1 MRYRLF
7 LLLALTALAVGACR
21 VSEVRT
27 PNGFVALDEDDIQ
40 WRDYVWKAVSP
51 DGAVV
56 VVRERDNKEEGSLE
70 FWAEALEREV
80 IERQGYKLI
89 DKGPVQGRNVKGTQL
104 NFEALYGGQ
113 PYFYSVAIFTDE
125 DSIVT
130 VETAASAEVWE
141 RHEAALQGAVQ
152 STEFQ

>member
-1 MRYRLF
+1 MQRYLF
-7 LLLALTALAVGACR
+7 VLLALAMLLGACR

-40 WRDYVWKAVSP
+40 WRDYEWKAVSP

-56 VVRERDNKEEGSLE
+56 VVRERDNNEEGSLD
-70 FWAEALEREV
+70 FWAEALEREI

-113 PYFYSVAIFTDE
+113 PYFYSVAVFTDE

-141 RHEAALQGAVQ
+141 RHKDALQKAVL
-152 STEFQ
+152 STEFK